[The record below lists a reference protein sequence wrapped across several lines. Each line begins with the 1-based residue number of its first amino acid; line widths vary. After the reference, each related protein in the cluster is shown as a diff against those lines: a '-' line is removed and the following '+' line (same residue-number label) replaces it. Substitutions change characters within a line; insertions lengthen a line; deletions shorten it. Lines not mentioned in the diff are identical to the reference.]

1 MLLKRSRN
9 SIKSI
14 LKEHMDVVTA
24 VVDNLKYMVDALVAL
39 DIRKAR
45 EYANIID
52 TLESNA
58 DRVHRECVV
67 NVCRGSIFG
76 YMREDVLLLMERIDD
91 VADSTKEA
99 SRTIIQRSIQES
111 MLTRFLNDNTRE
123 YINVSIDTVRH
134 LVALIESLDGK
145 SDTIIEHV
153 KKVEQS
159 EEYSDTLK
167 NKVMRELFSV
177 DAYDILTIIQ
187 LKEFVQLVDDI
198 ADSAEDASDVVL
210 IMLAKGYA

>member
-1 MLLKRSRN
+1 MLLKRSRD

-14 LKEHMDVVTA
+14 LKEHMNVVTT
-24 VVDNLKYMVDALVAL
+24 VVDNLKYMVDALAVL
-39 DIRKAR
+39 DIKKAR

-52 TLESNA
+52 TLESDA

-67 NVCRGSIFG
+67 KICRGSIFG
-76 YMREDVLLLMERIDD
+76 YMREDILLLMERIDD

-99 SRTIIQRSIQES
+99 SRAITQRGIQES
-111 MLTRFLNDNTRE
+111 MLARFLNDNTRE
-123 YINVSIDTVRH
+123 YINASIDTVRY

-167 NKVMRELFSV
+167 NEVMRELFLV
-177 DAYDILTIIQ
+177 DVYDILTIIQ
-187 LKEFVQLVDDI
+187 LKEFVQLVDRI